1 MGQVTPDSA
10 RRGECR
16 VKGVLLCL
24 DMAFVQRSALAKE
37 PKKKPGTKNPESHA
51 GHVVYN
57 GTIAA
62 KYKEHKEENT
72 KIEVEHSS

>member
-1 MGQVTPDSA
+1 
-10 RRGECR
+10 
-16 VKGVLLCL
+16 
-24 DMAFVQRSALAKE
+24 MAFVQRSALAKE